1 MGLCSLGSAT
11 MFAATDFFLV
21 ECDQPVKS
29 AKRGVWVNEISDADF
44 MALSPSV
51 SWYYT
56 FMCVPRLG
64 LVL

>member
-1 MGLCSLGSAT
+1 